1 MNMKKKNAEMQKDS
15 KENELEYYEY
25 LLRST
30 SRSDE
35 KYYEYKLKVSEL
47 KKEAELAK
55 MDFEYYDGDKED
67 IDKKLLDLSLKSKYY
82 ELCLLDGQR
91 KNQQLKVKHLKK
103 RAEIETV
110 KLKSGQST
118 DNEKQLADMS
128 LKLAENE
135 LSAVKKSMGSKKREL
150 ADFLNQYEDTENFS
164 VKCILPDKISC
175 QNFDS
180 KKLWKKFSE
189 NSFELEKERKG
200 MEFDGDH
207 LEEVKKIYGED
218 SDTYKSC
225 KNSYEIDKLNFE
237 ARENEYEAKIAALL
251 LDYDTAWLEYAA
263 CLEYNKILRDK
274 LSILKVAY
282 DSGNVSELD
291 YLEQDSDIKAEMSKI
306 DNALVKAD
314 LLGDRLKLIEEGVLS
329 E

>member
-1 MNMKKKNAEMQKDS
+1 
-15 KENELEYYEY
+15 
-25 LLRST
+25 
-30 SRSDE
+30 
-35 KYYEYKLKVSEL
+35 
-47 KKEAELAK
+47 
-55 MDFEYYDGDKED
+55 
-67 IDKKLLDLSLKSKYY
+67 
-82 ELCLLDGQR
+82 
-91 KNQQLKVKHLKK
+91 
-103 RAEIETV
+103 
-110 KLKSGQST
+110 
-118 DNEKQLADMS
+118 MS

-135 LSAVKKSMGSKKREL
+135 LSAVKKSMG
-150 ADFLNQYEDTENFS
+150 
-164 VKCILPDKISC
+164 
-175 QNFDS
+175 S

-251 LDYDTAWLEYAA
+251 SDYDTAWLEYAA

-291 YLEQDSDIKAEMSKI
+291 YLEQYSDIKAEMSKI